1 MPLRLSCNGFV
12 GFLLNRSESADN
24 LYTESVLDCIWLLA
38 ENMDKQE
45 ERQLRTELLVLQV
58 KQGQA
63 RAFEELVD
71 LWQRP
76 LWSHACRLTRDE
88 QASWDI
94 TQEAWITIARKIRSL
109 EDHSQFPGWS
119 FRIVTN
125 KAMDWLR
132 CRQRQRAGVERVA
145 KTHQESEVEQ
155 PAQKGAAEPTFQEL
169 ISRLSTEEQV
179 LLSLR
184 YEQDFSMVQIG
195 RILAVREGTVKS
207 RLYHARM
214 KIKHLLEDRT
224 HDRQQ

>member
-1 MPLRLSCNGFV
+1 
-12 GFLLNRSESADN
+12 
-24 LYTESVLDCIWLLA
+24 
-38 ENMDKQE
+38 MDKQE
-45 ERQLRTELLVLQV
+45 ERRLRTELLVLQV
-58 KQGQA
+58 KQGQT

-94 TQEAWITIARKIRSL
+94 TQEAWITIARKIMSL
-109 EDHSQFPGWS
+109 EDQSQFPGWS

-125 KAMDWLR
+125 KALDWLR
-132 CRQRQRAGVERVA
+132 RRKRQRAGVERA
-145 KTHQESEVEQ
+145 AETHRGSQVE
-155 PAQKGAAEPTFQEL
+155 PSARMDVAEPTFQAL
-169 ISRLSTEEQV
+169 ISRMSTEEQV

-184 YEQDFSMVQIG
+184 YEQDFSMIQIG
-195 RILAVREGTVKS
+195 RILGIMDGTVKS

-214 KIKHLLEDRT
+214 KVKRLLEDRT

>member
-1 MPLRLSCNGFV
+1 
-12 GFLLNRSESADN
+12 
-24 LYTESVLDCIWLLA
+24 
-38 ENMDKQE
+38 MDKQE
-45 ERQLRTELLVLQV
+45 ERRLRTELLVLQV
-58 KQGQA
+58 KQGRGQ
-63 RAFEELVD
+63 AFEELVD

-88 QASWDI
+88 QASWDV
-94 TQEAWITIARKIRSL
+94 TQEAWITIARKIITL
-109 EDHSQFPGWS
+109 EDESQFPGWS

-125 KAMDWLR
+125 KALDWLR
-132 CRQRQRAGVERVA
+132 RRKRQRAGVEHAA
-145 KTHQESEVEQ
+145 KIHQESEVEQ
-155 PAQKGAAEPTFQEL
+155 PAQMEVAEPTFQEL

-184 YEQDFSMVQIG
+184 YEQDFSTVQIG
-195 RILAVREGTVKS
+195 RILSIKEGTVKS